1 MRSAVEDVV
10 ELATAPYED
19 DDHEHEAESKRNVFE
34 LFSSDRGRL
43 KLQRDRA
50 GSAAVDGLRCH
61 A

>member
-1 MRSAVEDVV
+1 MGTAVEYVV
-10 ELATAPYED
+10 QLTTAPNEY
-19 DDHEHEAESKRNVFE
+19 DDHEHEAEGQRNVFE

-50 GSAAVDGLRCH
+50 GSPAVDRLRCH